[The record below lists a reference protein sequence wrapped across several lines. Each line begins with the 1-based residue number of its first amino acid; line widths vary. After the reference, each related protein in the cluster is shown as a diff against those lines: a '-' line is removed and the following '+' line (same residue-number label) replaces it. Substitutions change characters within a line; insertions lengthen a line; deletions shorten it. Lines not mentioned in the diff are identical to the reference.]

1 MSRPSGRGHVSGPL
15 GEYGEGFREWLLG
28 RGYTWG
34 SAAHQV
40 RVMAFASRWLQGRG
54 LGSQDVGPAVAARWA
69 ADRRAQ
75 GYVSYCSVRAFGPM
89 LEYLDGLGVL
99 AADGPVTAGTATAA
113 ERIARRYQD
122 YLRGERGLAASS
134 LRSYGRVAG
143 RFLDEVGV
151 GDGVVVEGGAVPRD
165 GVVLVGVTATA
176 VTAFMRRACEGRGHP
191 TAKVTATALRSLL
204 RYLYLRGYTAAPLS
218 PVVASAACWRLS
230 GLPESLDA
238 AQVAALLNGCDL
250 GTAAGRRDLAILS
263 VLVRLGLR
271 AGEVAALDLADIHWR
286 AGEVTVRGK
295 SHRRDRLPLPVDVG
309 QAVADWL
316 RRDRPRDL
324 AGSAVFV
331 RLRAPHRGL
340 GATGVSAVVRRA
352 CRRAGVPTV
361 GAHRLRHATATQM
374 LRHGAPLR
382 EIGQVLRHRR
392 PATTAI
398 YAKADVAALAVLAR
412 PWPQAR

>member
-1 MSRPSGRGHVSGPL
+1 MSRRSGRGHVSGPL
-15 GEYGEGFREWLLG
+15 GEYGEGFREWLLD

-40 RVMAFASRWLQGRG
+40 RVMAFASRWLQVHG
-54 LGSQDVGPAVAARWA
+54 LGSRDVAAAVAERLA

-75 GYVSYCSVRAFGPM
+75 GYVSYCSSRAFAPM
-89 LEYLDGLGVL
+89 LEYLEGLGVP
-99 AADGPVTAGTATAA
+99 AVDGPAAAVTATAA
-113 ERIARRYQD
+113 ERLAQRYQE
-122 YLRGERGLAASS
+122 YLGGERGLAASS

-143 RFLDEVGV
+143 RFLDDVGV
-151 GDGVVVEGGAVPRD
+151 GGDVVGQGDVVPRD
-165 GVVLVGVTATA
+165 GVVLAGVTAAA
-176 VTAFMRRACEGRGHP
+176 VTAFMRRACEGRGHA

-204 RYLYLRGYTAAPLS
+204 RYLYLRGHTAAPLA
-218 PVVASAACWRLS
+218 PVVASSACWRLS
-230 GLPESLDA
+230 GLAESLDA
-238 AQVAALLNGCDL
+238 AQIAALLNGCDRR
-250 GTAAGRRDLAILS
+250 TAAGRRDLAILS

-271 AGEVAALDLADIHWR
+271 AGEVAALDLADIDWR
-286 AGEVTVRGK
+286 VGEMTVRGK

-331 RLRAPHRGL
+331 RLRAPYRGL

-374 LRHGAPLR
+374 LSRGAPLL

-392 PATTAI
+392 AATTAI

-412 PWPQAR
+412 PWPEAR